1 MKILRNG
8 YTHDIK
14 ERGKTVVP
22 MGAQQENIKEGN
34 FCFPKY
40 SISVYQTSIDRI
52 RKFEAVGKIT
62 LYVISQR

>member
-14 ERGKTVVP
+14 ERGQTVVP

-40 SISVYQTSIDRI
+40 SISVYQNSIDRI
-52 RKFEAVGKIT
+52 RTFEAVGK
-62 LYVISQR
+62 